1 MPERGDAQRRAHIT
15 MKHGKVD
22 VTGLIVD
29 YVEESRFE
37 ERIIEHTWNNMG
49 WTPILKDKPRARYL

>member
-15 MKHGKVD
+15 MKYGKMD

-29 YVEESRFE
+29 YVEEPRFE
-37 ERIIEHTWNNMG
+37 
-49 WTPILKDKPRARYL
+49 